1 MDADDLVI
9 TLKKSLAKLSRT
21 ERRKAVELVGDV
33 VRAAMFDDAA
43 GDDCEIERCPRCGST
58 AVVKKGRS
66 RNGDQRYLC
75 RGCGR
80 TFSGSTGQ
88 VLGRSRL
95 PRETWMAYAE
105 CFALMLPLR
114 ECSARCGVCLKTAY
128 TMRHRLIECLS
139 AYSPSFRV
147 ERGCGCELDET
158 YFPESFKGNH
168 SKGSFTL
175 PRKARHRGKQ
185 VRRRGLSREQI
196 CVMTGVSDTDA
207 TFFEVSGRGAVSRRR
222 AAEALRD
229 RIGAGAAVA
238 TLISRAFEVA
248 VLCVYAAVSRR
259 LPLMPRALLHP
270 GRVIA
275 KDFAKY
281 ALPVVCNECLWSLAF
296 SLYTVI
302 MGHMADNTPILS
314 AYTIAGNLQR
324 MMTPAS
330 FAAGGAAAVLIGR
343 EIGRGNRGSVQ
354 RKAWV
359 LDALALVVGFVC
371 MGIIALVRNV
381 LLRPYILP
389 LMHME
394 GEACDIAMYMMG
406 ILMLVQPVSSV
417 SLTNIVGVLRG
428 GGDVR
433 YAMLCDVGPLY
444 AVCLPLAALAAL
456 VWKLDIR
463 YVYPLMSIDVIVQ
476 IFLCFPRLR
485 SGRWIHDVTRGAGEL
500 EA

>member
-1 MDADDLVI
+1 MFSYLHQPKGFYKHLFLLALPVIVQNLITTSLGFLDTFMVGLLGSDQMSAVTVANVPVFIIQLVVFGLQSGSSVLISQYWGRGDRESINRVMGIALFVSTTITGLLAVTAFCIPEQIMRVLTNNADLV
-9 TLKKSLAKLSRT
+9 APG
-21 ERRKAVELVGDV
+21 A
-33 VRAAMFDDAA
+33 
-43 GDDCEIERCPRCGST
+43 
-58 AVVKKGRS
+58 
-66 RNGDQRYLC
+66 
-75 RGCGR
+75 
-80 TFSGSTGQ
+80 
-88 VLGRSRL
+88 
-95 PRETWMAYAE
+95 
-105 CFALMLPLR
+105 
-114 ECSARCGVCLKTAY
+114 AY
-128 TMRHRLIECLS
+128 TRYVGFSYFFSAISGVYIAAQRSTENPRLGAAL
-139 AYSPSFRV
+139 
-147 ERGCGCELDET
+147 LT
-158 YFPESFKGNH
+158 
-168 SKGSFTL
+168 
-175 PRKARHRGKQ
+175 
-185 VRRRGLSREQI
+185 
-196 CVMTGVSDTDA
+196 
-207 TFFEVSGRGAVSRRR
+207 VSGVLNIFLNWVLIYGKLGAPG
-222 AAEALRD
+222 L
-229 RIGAGAAVA
+229 GCAGAAIA

-302 MGHMADNTPILS
+302 MGHMDNNTPILS

-359 LDALALVVGFVC
+359 LDGLALVVGFVC

-389 LMHME
+389 LMHRE

>member
-1 MDADDLVI
+1 MPP
-9 TLKKSLAKLSRT
+9 
-21 ERRKAVELVGDV
+21 
-33 VRAAMFDDAA
+33 AA
-43 GDDCEIERCPRCGST
+43 GC
-58 AVVKKGRS
+58 RS
-66 RNGDQRYLC
+66 C
-75 RGCGR
+75 
-80 TFSGSTGQ
+80 
-88 VLGRSRL
+88 
-95 PRETWMAYAE
+95 
-105 CFALMLPLR
+105 
-114 ECSARCGVCLKTAY
+114 
-128 TMRHRLIECLS
+128 
-139 AYSPSFRV
+139 
-147 ERGCGCELDET
+147 
-158 YFPESFKGNH
+158 
-168 SKGSFTL
+168 
-175 PRKARHRGKQ
+175 
-185 VRRRGLSREQI
+185 
-196 CVMTGVSDTDA
+196 
-207 TFFEVSGRGAVSRRR
+207 
-222 AAEALRD
+222 
-229 RIGAGAAVA
+229 
-238 TLISRAFEVA
+238 
-248 VLCVYAAVSRR
+248 
-259 LPLMPRALLHP
+259 RALLHP

-302 MGHMADNTPILS
+302 MGHMDNNTPILS

-330 FAAGGAAAVLIGR
+330 FAAGGAAAVLIGG

-433 YAMLCDVGPLY
+433 YAMLCDVRA
-444 AVCLPLAALAAL
+444 AVRRVPAAGGA
-456 VWKLDIR
+456 
-463 YVYPLMSIDVIVQ
+463 
-476 IFLCFPRLR
+476 
-485 SGRWIHDVTRGAGEL
+485 RGAGV
-500 EA
+500 EARHPVCVPAHVDRCDRADLFGVSRGCAPAGGSTM

>member
-1 MDADDLVI
+1 MRLI
-9 TLKKSLAKLSRT
+9 R
-21 ERRKAVELVGDV
+21 EEKAFIRE
-33 VRAAMFDDAA
+33 
-43 GDDCEIERCPRCGST
+43 
-58 AVVKKGRS
+58 AV
-66 RNGDQRYLC
+66 L
-75 RGCGR
+75 
-80 TFSGSTGQ
+80 
-88 VLGRSRL
+88 
-95 PRETWMAYAE
+95 
-105 CFALMLPLR
+105 LMLPMILQNFVTF
-114 ECSARCGVCLKTAY
+114 SMSMADTFMVGVLGETALAAVTMANSPFYVMQLMIFGVQSGMSVLVAQYHGRGDQEAINRVMGIALFVSTTISGLLAVTAFCIPEQIMRVLTNNADLVAPGAAY
-128 TMRHRLIECLS
+128 TRYVGFSYFFSAISGVYIAAQRSTENPRLGAVL
-139 AYSPSFRV
+139 
-147 ERGCGCELDET
+147 LT
-158 YFPESFKGNH
+158 
-168 SKGSFTL
+168 
-175 PRKARHRGKQ
+175 
-185 VRRRGLSREQI
+185 
-196 CVMTGVSDTDA
+196 
-207 TFFEVSGRGAVSRRR
+207 VSGALNIFLNWVLIYGKLGAPM
-222 AAEALRD
+222 L
-229 RIGAGAAVA
+229 GCAGAAIA

-248 VLCVYAAVSRR
+248 VLCVYARFSRR

-302 MGHMADNTPILS
+302 MGHMADNAPILS

-324 MMTPAS
+324 MLTPAS

-343 EIGRGNRGSVQ
+343 EIGRGNRDQVQ

-359 LDALALVVGFVC
+359 LDALALVVGLVC

-394 GEACDIAMYMMG
+394 GTACDIAMYMMG
-406 ILMLVQPVSSV
+406 VLMLVQPVSSV

-444 AVCLPLAALAAL
+444 AVCLPLAALTAL

-476 IFLCFPRLR
+476 LFLVIPRLR
-485 SGRWIHDVTRGAGEL
+485 SGKWIHDVTRTAGEL
-500 EA
+500 ET

>member
-1 MDADDLVI
+1 MLFR
-9 TLKKSLAKLSRT
+9 SPP
-21 ERRKAVELVGDV
+21 LVGEILLWVLLALLAADIAGTV
-33 VRAAMFDDAA
+33 LTLCGVRSSLPPL
-43 GDDCEIERCPRCGST
+43 E
-58 AVVKKGRS
+58 
-66 RNGDQRYLC
+66 NLN
-75 RGCGR
+75 
-80 TFSGSTGQ
+80 
-88 VLGRSRL
+88 SRL
-95 PRETWMAYAE
+95 AALSVRLGEWILRRAE
-105 CFALMLPLR
+105 GR
-114 ECSARCGVCLKTAY
+114 
-128 TMRHRLIECLS
+128 IQ
-139 AYSPSFRV
+139 
-147 ERGCGCELDET
+147 
-158 YFPESFKGNH
+158 
-168 SKGSFTL
+168 
-175 PRKARHRGKQ
+175 KAHP
-185 VRRRGLSREQI
+185 
-196 CVMTGVSDTDA
+196 
-207 TFFEVSGRGAVSRRR
+207 GAVFSRRR
-222 AAEALRD
+222 ERTTVSPFARGASFYSILLLFFIGGVAGDLAETIFCRLKMGWWMSRSSVVYGPFSLVWGFGAVLLTVSGALN
-229 RIGAGAAVA
+229 IFLNWVLIYGKLGAPMLGCAGAAIA

-248 VLCVYAAVSRR
+248 VLCVYARFSRR

-302 MGHMADNTPILS
+302 MGHMDNNTPILS

-324 MMTPAS
+324 MLTPAS

-343 EIGRGNRGSVQ
+343 EIGRGNRDQVQ

-359 LDALALVVGFVC
+359 LDGLALVVGLVC

-394 GEACDIAMYMMG
+394 GAACDIAMYMMG
-406 ILMLVQPVSSV
+406 VLMLVQPVSSV

-444 AVCLPLAALAAL
+444 AVCLPLAALTAL

-476 IFLCFPRLR
+476 LFLVMPRLR
-485 SGRWIHDVTRGAGEL
+485 SGKWIHDVTRGAGEL
-500 EA
+500 ET